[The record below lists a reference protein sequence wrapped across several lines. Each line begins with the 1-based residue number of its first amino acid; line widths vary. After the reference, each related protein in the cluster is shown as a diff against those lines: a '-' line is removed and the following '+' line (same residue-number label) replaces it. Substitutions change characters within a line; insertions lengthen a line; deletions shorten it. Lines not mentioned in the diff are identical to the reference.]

1 MFVFADY
8 LTFVLVKWFAAH
20 PDAWERDRLCRPC
33 CPGEF
38 RANHCLWKYAVTD
51 RPRQVMCHPTSFRV
65 NISMFG
71 RRDTPERKELWDV
84 ETRHYYGLI
93 KSNSILSKV
102 TMSREYDCDSM
113 KRTDVWLET
122 VTVA

>member
-84 ETRHYYGLI
+84 ETRHYYVQIHQQTIFLFEI
-93 KSNSILSKV
+93 
-102 TMSREYDCDSM
+102 
-113 KRTDVWLET
+113 
-122 VTVA
+122 

>member
-1 MFVFADY
+1 
-8 LTFVLVKWFAAH
+8 
-20 PDAWERDRLCRPC
+20 
-33 CPGEF
+33 
-38 RANHCLWKYAVTD
+38 
-51 RPRQVMCHPTSFRV
+51 
-65 NISMFG
+65 MFG